1 MPKPP
6 AVPAVPAA
14 PGGAAPKPPA
24 VPAAP
29 GSAKPASTAT
39 PAAASK
45 PETSKPVASKPAA
58 TAQPATTAKPVA
70 AKNPTGSKPTNV
82 KPTGAKPTGW
92 RRVAVLG
99 VLGAVALLA
108 LAVVASRAFLS
119 SGAGQDFLARFPG
132 ENPLPENAPVG
143 LPAWVGW
150 SHFFNMFFMALIV
163 KTGWQ
168 VRTQRK
174 PDAYWR
180 PKRGGKKISLTLW
193 IHLMLDVLWIVNGV
207 IFVVLLAATGQWM
220 RVVPTSWEVF
230 PNALSAG
237 LQYLSLDWPT
247 ENAWVNYNALQQL
260 AYFVTVFIAAPLAIA
275 SGVRMSYWW
284 KNEWKT
290 ANKIFSAAVARKI
303 HFPVMIYFLLFVVI
317 HVVLVLATGVLRNL
331 NNMYAAR
338 GDVNPDIYADN
349 WLGFIIFA
357 VSLAVIAGAWVATKP
372 AVLAP
377 VARKFGEVTAR

>member
-1 MPKPP
+1 MF
-6 AVPAVPAA
+6 
-14 PGGAAPKPPA
+14 
-24 VPAAP
+24 
-29 GSAKPASTAT
+29 
-39 PAAASK
+39 
-45 PETSKPVASKPAA
+45 
-58 TAQPATTAKPVA
+58 
-70 AKNPTGSKPTNV
+70 
-82 KPTGAKPTGW
+82 
-92 RRVAVLG
+92 G
-99 VLGAVALLA
+99 VLGAVVLLA
-108 LAVVASRAFLS
+108 LAIMVSKAFLG

-150 SHFFNMFFMALIV
+150 SHFFNMFLMALIV

-207 IFVVLLAATGQWM
+207 IFVVLLAVTGQWM

-290 ANKIFSAAVARKI
+290 ANKIFPAAAARKI

-317 HVVLVLATGVLRNL
+317 HVVLVLATGVLRNM

-338 GDVNPDIYADN
+338 GDVDPGVYADN

-357 VSLAVIAGAWVATKP
+357 VSLAVIAGA
-372 AVLAP
+372 
-377 VARKFGEVTAR
+377 

>member
-1 MPKPP
+1 MF
-6 AVPAVPAA
+6 
-14 PGGAAPKPPA
+14 
-24 VPAAP
+24 
-29 GSAKPASTAT
+29 
-39 PAAASK
+39 
-45 PETSKPVASKPAA
+45 
-58 TAQPATTAKPVA
+58 
-70 AKNPTGSKPTNV
+70 
-82 KPTGAKPTGW
+82 
-92 RRVAVLG
+92 G
-99 VLGAVALLA
+99 VLAAVALLA
-108 LAVVASRAFLS
+108 LAVVASKAFLG
-119 SGAGQDFLARFPG
+119 SGAGQDFLARFAG

-180 PKRGGKKISLTLW
+180 PKHGGKKISLTLW
-193 IHLMLDVLWIVNGV
+193 IHLALDVLWIVNGV

-290 ANKIFSAAVARKI
+290 ANKIFPAAVARKI
-303 HFPVMIYFLLFVVI
+303 HFPVMIYFVLFVVI
-317 HVVLVLATGVLRNL
+317 HVVLVLATGVLRNM

-338 GDVNPDIYADN
+338 GDVDPGVYADN

-357 VSLAVIAGAWVATKP
+357 VSFAVIAGAWVATKP

-377 VARKFGEVTAR
+377 VARKFGEDTAR

>member
-1 MPKPP
+1 MF
-6 AVPAVPAA
+6 
-14 PGGAAPKPPA
+14 
-24 VPAAP
+24 
-29 GSAKPASTAT
+29 
-39 PAAASK
+39 
-45 PETSKPVASKPAA
+45 
-58 TAQPATTAKPVA
+58 
-70 AKNPTGSKPTNV
+70 
-82 KPTGAKPTGW
+82 
-92 RRVAVLG
+92 G

-108 LAVVASRAFLS
+108 LAVVASRTFLN
-119 SGAGQDFLARFPG
+119 SGAGQDFLASYPG
-132 ENPLPENAPVG
+132 ANPLPDDAPVG
-143 LPAWVGW
+143 LPAWLGW

-174 PDAYWR
+174 PEAYWR
-180 PKRGGKKISLTLW
+180 PRNGGKKISLTLW
-193 IHLMLDVLWIVNGV
+193 IHLMLDLLWIVNGV
-207 IFVVLLAATGQWM
+207 IFVVLLFATGQWM

-230 PNALSAG
+230 PNAVSAG

-260 AYFVTVFIAAPLAIA
+260 AYFITVFVAAPLAIA
-275 SGVRMSYWW
+275 SGVRMSHWW
-284 KNEWKT
+284 KNEWAT
-290 ANKIFSAAVARKI
+290 ANKIFPAGAARKI

-338 GDVNPDIYADN
+338 GDVNPDMYADN
-349 WLGFIIFA
+349 WLGFVIFA